1 VRLTLIGH
9 ASVLV
14 EMEAATCLMDP
25 VFFDPF
31 EDGTVVSCPSRTVHL
46 EALPRIDLLVVSHR
60 HPDHFDLPSLNEL
73 PRDCDAIC
81 PADPLIVYGLREL
94 GFERIH
100 PVHPMGEIVGDGF
113 ELYPTRSEIR
123 SIPEFGM
130 VFHDRSGTVW
140 NQVDSF
146 LSQETID
153 VVSKRF
159 GRLDVLLAMYASQ
172 NFDFFEDRSTEF
184 PFDTHRQNLDNV
196 MHIQPQLA
204 VPASAGFRFVD
215 ELAWLNRLVFPISRE
230 RFVRDLHQLEPRTS
244 TCVMNPGDVIHI
256 DGDDPRCLRAASDVA
271 FTHCDDTE
279 RIDFDPTAPIPE
291 LVDPNPHGTDVDELV
306 HRVEELVIEPLR
318 EFVTSPQATTD
329 PVVSSYRDLCVR
341 YTLGIVGPDGP
352 AGSYEWD
359 FGSPPP
365 QSQLTHRIAASA
377 LLEWA
382 AHAKDF
388 FSVRCWSRRTQLCYR
403 VRRDDRQALV
413 ARESVPDLLM
423 HYLIN
428 VAPGSELA
436 AKHHVDRHLRE
447 LADAHNRH

>member
-1 VRLTLIGH
+1 
-9 ASVLV
+9 
-14 EMEAATCLMDP
+14 MDP

-46 EALPRIDLLVVSHR
+46 EALPHIDLLVVSHR
-60 HPDHFDLPSLNEL
+60 HPDHFDLRSLNEV

-153 VVSKRF
+153 AVRYRF
-159 GRLDVLLAMYASQ
+159 GQIDVLLAMYASQ

-184 PFDTHRQNLDNV
+184 PYDTHRQNLQNV
-196 MHIQPQLA
+196 LHIQPQLA

-215 ELAWLNRLVFPISRE
+215 ELGWLNRFVFPISRE
-230 RFVRDLHQLEPRTS
+230 RFVRDLHELGPGTS

-256 DGDDPRCLRAASDVA
+256 DGGDVRCLSAASDVA
-271 FTHCDDTE
+271 VTNCDDTDL
-279 RIDFDPTAPIPE
+279 IGFDPTAPIPE
-291 LVDPNPHGTDVDELV
+291 LTDPNPCDDPLDELL
-306 HRVEELVIEPLR
+306 HRTEELIVEPLR
-318 EFVTSPQATTD
+318 RFVTNQQATMD
-329 PVVSSYRDLCVR
+329 PVVSAYRDLGVR
-341 YTLGIVGPDGP
+341 YTLHVAGPNGD
-352 AGSYEWD
+352 AGSYEWE
-359 FGSPPP
+359 FGSPTA
-365 QSQLTHRIAASA
+365 QLTHRIAASA
-377 LLEWA
+377 LIAWA
-382 AHAKDF
+382 THSRDF
-388 FSVRCWSRRTQLCYR
+388 FSVRCWSRRDQLCYR
-403 VRRDDRQALV
+403 VRRDDQRAV
-413 ARESVPDLLM
+413 IDRAPVPDLLM

-436 AKHHVDRHLRE
+436 AKHHIDRQLRE
-447 LADAHNRH
+447 LAGAHTRR